1 MQLPVDEAQL
11 LLDAAH
17 VLHDIQADPKAVQAL
32 VGVSQVPAQLV
43 QSRQEDCVE
52 GHLVVVRLL
61 RQGEVRLLRL
71 GDLLDLLGLVREL
84 LGHLVRD
91 LLGLV
96 RELLGHLLG
105 HLLDLLSQER
115 VTPLLIHVRGSVVA
129 LVTLR
134 KWGSRRWLSPLK
146 RATRALTPQR

>member
-91 LLGLV
+91 LLDLLGLV
-96 RELLGHLLG
+96 RELLGHFLG

-115 VTPLLIHVRGSVVA
+115 VTPLLIHVRGSAVA

-134 KWGSRRWLSPLK
+134 K
-146 RATRALTPQR
+146 